1 MAEVTLIQKYQIV
14 EKSTLLEK
22 IQRNNTKEQKV
33 IKELDKKDSHL
44 WEEDGIVYIKERIYV
59 LNNRKMQEQILQE
72 NHDTVDVRH
81 PEQ

>member
-1 MAEVTLIQKYQIV
+1 M
-14 EKSTLLEK
+14 
-22 IQRNNTKEQKV
+22 